1 MANDNSVE
9 VSFGASTDGLEEG
22 VGRAKASVAAYVAS
36 IKELSGQLNAMGD
49 SADEA
54 GSKLSAAASNR
65 QGARLAAEE
74 MRSQMQQANIA
85 YQEEM
90 EHLKTSLALHK
101 ITEEEKTAATIAA
114 IQKRLD
120 AQLKA
125 LEKQRAAAN
134 GDAVILKRIED
145 QKILDQKKAD
155 LDIEKA
161 NDQAALKYAQ
171 EWKAAADQVAGAIN
185 SQLKGLLAGTTSW
198 SKAMKNISAD
208 LALKFIENQIKAT
221 AEFLASK
228 ASELTTHVA
237 TETAKTAATTTG
249 SAARTAAE
257 LASGKVSIFEV
268 IGNALKS
275 IYASAGQ
282 TASEVSAAVAPEA
295 GPAAPA
301 IGLAAGGA
309 IAAGAIGLVASADVG
324 TDYVV
329 RSGLAVI
336 HQGEKIIPSAKT
348 SGPFTGAGMGSTVHA
363 PVSVNISALD
373 SRSVER
379 FFHDNAKHMIRA
391 INNGIKSGAHLGLRG
406 ARA

>member
-1 MANDNSVE
+1 MADNSIE
-9 VSFGASTDGLEEG
+9 VHFGASTDELEEG
-22 VGRAKASVAAYVAS
+22 INQAKAAVQSYAAS
-36 IKELSGQLNAMGD
+36 IKALSGQLDQLGG
-49 SADEA
+49 SASDMIT
-54 GSKLSAAASNR
+54 KVSAAASNHEATR
-65 QGARLAAEE
+65 MAAEE
-74 MRSQMQQANIA
+74 ARSQMQMANLV

-90 EHLKTSLALHK
+90 EHLKTSLALHNM
-101 ITEEEKTAATIAA
+101 TEAQKTAGTLAA
-114 IQKRLD
+114 IQERLGK
-120 AQLKA
+120 QLAALDEEAAKA
-125 LEKQRAAAN
+125 KGN
-134 GDAVILKRIED
+134 AVKLRQIED
-145 QKILDQKKAD
+145 ERTKYT
-155 LDIEKA
+155 EKA
-161 NDQAALKYAQ
+161 AFDRQKAEDDAAVKTAK
-171 EWKAAADQVAGAIN
+171 EWEAAADQIAGAFN
-185 SQLKGLLAGTTSW
+185 SQLKGLLAGTTTW
-198 SKAMKNISAD
+198 SKAMKNIAAD
-208 LALKFIENQIKAT
+208 LALKFIEIQVKTT
-221 AEFLASK
+221 AEYLASQ
-228 ASELTTHVA
+228 ASQLTTHVA

-249 SAARTAAE
+249 STVRTAAE
-257 LASGKVSIFEV
+257 LAAGKVSVFEV

-348 SGPFTGAGMGSTVHA
+348 SGPFTGAGMGGTVHA

>member
-1 MANDNSVE
+1 MADTNVQ
-9 VSFGASTDGLEEG
+9 VTFGATTDELEAG
-22 VGRAKASVAAYVAS
+22 IDRAKTAIAAYVTS
-36 IKELSGQLNAMGD
+36 IKELSGQLNSMGD

-54 GSKLSAAASNR
+54 GNKLSAAASNR
-65 QGARLAAEE
+65 QAARLAAEE
-74 MRSQMQQANIA
+74 MRSQMQLANVA
-85 YQEEM
+85 YQEET

-101 ITEEEKTAATIAA
+101 ITEEEKTSATIAA

-125 LEKQRAAAN
+125 LQKQKEEAN

-145 QKILDQKKAD
+145 QKVLDQKKAD

-208 LALKFIENQIKAT
+208 LALKFIENQVKAT

-228 ASELTTHVA
+228 ASELTIHVG
-237 TETAKTAATTTG
+237 TETAKTAATITG
-249 SAARTAAE
+249 SEVRTAME
-257 LASGKVSIFEV
+257 LASGKVSVFET
-268 IGNALKS
+268 IANALKS

-373 SRSVER
+373 SRSIER

-391 INNGIKSGAHLGLRG
+391 INNGIKSGAHLGLR